1 MPHPHPHPL
10 PTMQGLGR
18 RSSGRKPHSQSL
30 YTHPR
35 LPFLLHKR
43 HAWPLYTRGNCPN
56 VCMATQPCICLLET
70 QGWTICAHGLAQ
82 HPHIFFNLLFQ
93 MSPKETQVLGPV
105 VLLKPEHH
113 SWGKHLPHAH
123 SIHLGSLHLQ
133 PPLFFLKGPPKSPT
147 PSYTAPENSRDNCE
161 HDGHVPQV
169 RGGVSMKEGPEALVG
184 GPPLSPSVVP
194 ALSAFRLRLPGRDT
208 TSAPL
213 EDMLF
218 SHFVH
223 WNLSYPHL
231 PIKGLS
237 AAVQP
242 T

>member
-10 PTMQGLGR
+10 PIMQGLGR
-18 RSSGRKPHSQSL
+18 RSSGGNHIPSHSTPTPDSLSYYIKDKPGH
-30 YTHPR
+30 
-35 LPFLLHKR
+35 
-43 HAWPLYTRGNCPN
+43 
-56 VCMATQPCICLLET
+56 
-70 QGWTICAHGLAQ
+70 CAHVATVPVCAWLHSHVSACLKPRDGPSVLMAW
-82 HPHIFFNLLFQ
+82 HNTLIIFFNFLFQ

-123 SIHLGSLHLQ
+123 STHLGSLHLQ

-147 PSYTAPENSRDNCE
+147 PSHTAPENSRDNCE
-161 HDGHVPQV
+161 HDGRVPQV

-223 WNLSYPHL
+223 
-231 PIKGLS
+231 
-237 AAVQP
+237 
-242 T
+242 